1 MVEIREALEQK
12 YQDLEAL
19 TEKKRDLVEREPS
32 TAVKEIL
39 GEGLPKKLTRELAK
53 VSEKE
58 EALRVQ
64 IYLLKRAFLE
74 TMIEKDERLIEEN
87 QAKRSEVIPKIQEL
101 QERQQ
106 EIEQELISLGNFE
119 NELRWSSNNT
129 RVYLKD
135 NKAKLAALRETGYYQ
150 LQ

>member
-53 VSEKE
+53 VSEE

-101 QERQQ
+101 QERQR

-119 NELRWSSNNT
+119 NEPRWSSNNA
-129 RVYLKD
+129 RAYLKD
-135 NKAKLAALRETGYYQ
+135 N
-150 LQ
+150 